1 MERVVVWKLG
11 SQGNQ
16 HPLKRILSE
25 QSLISIDKIST
36 LIPGG
41 AYTTF
46 RTFNHHQILSLS
58 KHLNRLEETSQLAQ
72 KPIRIDKSSL
82 MSNLHAAMDE
92 LSNGDLRVRITLD
105 LEEHPGD
112 IYIAIEPLLTPPPE
126 AYRHGVKVITH
137 HMERK
142 NPKAK
147 LTKHLLEANQIR
159 NQLPGDINEV
169 LAIADDDCILE
180 GLSSNFFAV
189 KSGELWTAEERVIRG
204 TVRSIVLEGARHEGI
219 PVHSRCVRI
228 DEIDVIDEAF
238 ITSTSRSILP
248 IAEIDGIKIGSVTPG
263 PITLQLMD
271 CFQRHLNEN
280 LESL

>member
-1 MERVVVWKLG
+1 MQRIAVWKLG
-11 SQGNQ
+11 SQRNQ
-16 HPLKRILSE
+16 HALERILSD
-25 QSLISIDKIST
+25 QTFQSIDKIST

-46 RTFNHHQILSLS
+46 RTFNHEQILSLS
-58 KHLNRLEETSQLAQ
+58 EHINRLEESSQLAQ
-72 KPIRIDKSSL
+72 KPIRIDKPNL
-82 MSNLHAAMDE
+82 LSNLRAAMDE
-92 LSNGDLRVRITLD
+92 VSNGDLRVRITLD

-112 IYIAIEPLLTPPPE
+112 IYIAVEPLLTPPPK
-126 AYRHGVKVITH
+126 AYRNGVKVITH
-137 HMERK
+137 RLVRK

-189 KSGELWTAEERVIRG
+189 KSGELQTADDRVIRG
-204 TVRSIVLEGARHEGI
+204 TVRSIVLEEAENEGI
-219 PVHSRCVRI
+219 LVLYNCVRI
-228 DEIDVIDEAF
+228 DEIDTIDEAF

-248 IAEIDGIKIGSVTPG
+248 IAEIDGVKIGSVTPG